1 MYKHILVP
9 VEIGEAKA
17 YEDAKSVAAE
27 LLDDGG
33 KITLFHSIE
42 PIPTYVTTYI
52 PPEIS
57 TRSKDEAQQQLEKM
71 AGALETD
78 NTALA
83 YGSAGRSIVDWAD
96 KNDADCVIIKS
107 HKPEFSDLFLGSTA
121 AWVVRHAQTN
131 VHVLR

>member
-1 MYKHILVP
+1 MYKNILVP
-9 VEIGEAKA
+9 VEIGEANV
-17 YEDAKSVAAE
+17 YEDAAKVAAE

-33 KITLFHSIE
+33 KITLFHAIE

-57 TRSKDEAQQQLEKM
+57 SQSKEEAQKQLKTM
-71 AGALETD
+71 AGDLKTD
-78 NTALA
+78 NIALV
-83 YGSAGRSIVDWAD
+83 YGAAGRSIVDWAD
-96 KNDADCVIIKS
+96 QNGADCVIIKS